1 MLQNRV
7 NPFGELVRT
16 PVRGNWMGN
25 RGLLHNDKQEIIRP
39 FKLTAWITCRL
50 EFNNRKRKVMS
61 PRRYTELFFLDEATA
76 FAAGHRPCFECRR
89 AEFNVFKS
97 LWLKGNP
104 EYGFTLKTPI
114 GEIDRILQRERI
126 NEKRAKVTFEENIDQ
141 IPEGS
146 FVQISGKA
154 FLITGGLLHQWSSKG
169 YSWGIALPKTD
180 KLIMLTPR
188 SIINTFRAGYL
199 PQIAVLSIRG

>member
-1 MLQNRV
+1 
-7 NPFGELVRT
+7 
-16 PVRGNWMGN
+16 MGN
-25 RGLLHNDKQEIIRP
+25 RGLLHNDKQEITRS

-50 EFNNRKRKVMS
+50 AFNNRKRKVMS

-104 EYGFTLKTPI
+104 EYGFTLSTPI
-114 GEIDRILQRERI
+114 GEIDKILQSERL
-126 NEKRAKVTFEENIDQ
+126 NEKKEKVTFEENIDQ
-141 IPEGS
+141 IPEGA

-154 FLITGGLLHQWSSKG
+154 FLIAGGLLHQWSPAG
-169 YSWGIALPKTD
+169 YFRSTGLPKTQ

-188 SIINTFRAGYL
+188 SIINTFRAGYS
-199 PQIAVLSIRG
+199 PQIAVSIHKEK

>member
-7 NPFGELVRT
+7 NPFGELVSTRA
-16 PVRGNWMGN
+16 RGNWMGN
-25 RGLLHNDKQEIIRP
+25 RGLLHNDQQEIIRP

-50 EFNNRKRKVMS
+50 EFNNRKRGVMS

-89 AEFNVFKS
+89 ADFNIFKS
-97 LWLKGNP
+97 FWLKGNP

-114 GEIDRILQRERI
+114 GEIDRVLQRERMD
-126 NEKRAKVTFEENIDQ
+126 EKKSKVTFEENIDR
-141 IPEGS
+141 IPDGS
-146 FVQISGKA
+146 FALVNGKA
-154 FLITGGLLHQWSSKG
+154 FLIFGGLLYQWSPAG
-169 YSWGIALPKTD
+169 YSPCMELPKTD

-188 SIINTFRAGYL
+188 SIINTFRAGYS
-199 PQIAVLSIRG
+199 PQVAVLNI